1 VSFDDALAAINAGL
15 VQPPPNGGAAPA
27 PAPPQSSIDRSLSI
41 LQGALSQPA
50 QNPAPAASNAP
61 SSPPQRPIGAA
72 ASMGEG
78 VMDTLAAGV
87 QGTSPVVGT
96 ATGQANYQPAS
107 DQDQWTFRET
117 GQVPNQ
123 QTQVALRNPATG
135 QYQVYQRNPAM
146 AEGAAPAVGRMLAL
160 GVPEGGI
167 PNVADQTLSRT
178 QALLQD
184 FQRSG
189 VAPNIPTIAQGPAS
203 GYAASIMSKLPGFAG
218 PIVRGTQNMAAQT
231 GNAAER
237 IASGMGQAVNPE
249 EAGEAA
255 QQGIASFAKAPAPA
269 GMTAGDIIASP
280 TRASSFA
287 AKSGA
292 LYDRFWSQMDPNA
305 QIPLTNTMAALQGPS
320 NRFPTI
326 PQLGGQITNPKLAS
340 LYQTVSPKMTT
351 IPPMISSIVDQ
362 SGNPIVM
369 QAAQKI
375 QSGGTLTV
383 PELQEFRSF
392 IGRSLSDP
400 MLVNDIP
407 RADLSRVYAGMSQ
420 DLGNAAQAQGPSAAR
435 AFQAANNYYKAGQQR
450 IDQIEPLLSGS
461 PEQTFAKINRA
472 AGQGASANAGLLTSL
487 QRSMPPDDWG
497 NVGAAVMR
505 RMGEPTPGAK
515 DVVHGSDFSPAS
527 FVTNWNKL
535 SDSAKDTLFGA
546 EGTAQRDNIEAL
558 TRVAGAQKNA
568 TRFANLSGTAHMGA
582 VGAEAGIGSSL
593 MFEHGEELLHHPI
606 ATVMALAG
614 GYAAPRMLM
623 SPAAAQWLY
632 RLPSV
637 INSGNTP
644 AQGVQR
650 ALGALDTIARTDP
663 ALVPVA
669 GNLRTALSPN
679 GQNQ

>member
-15 VQPPPNGGAAPA
+15 VQPPPNSGSPA
-27 PAPPQSSIDRSLSI
+27 PAPPQGSIDRSLSI
-41 LQGALSQPA
+41 LQGASAPPS
-50 QNPAPAASNAP
+50 QNPPPAASNAP

-237 IASGMGQAVNPE
+237 IASGMGQATNPE

-305 QIPLTNTMAALQGPS
+305 QVPLTNTLDALKGPM
-320 NRFPTI
+320 NRFPTA
-326 PQLGGQITNPKLAS
+326 PALGAAITNPKLNQY
-340 LYQTVSPKMTT
+340 YQ
-351 IPPMISSIVDQ
+351 ILQ
-362 SGNPIVM
+362 N
-369 QAAQKI
+369 
-375 QSGGTLTV
+375 GGTLTV

-392 IGRSLSDP
+392 VGRSLSDP
-400 MLVNDIP
+400 TLVNDIP

-435 AFQAANNYYKAGQQR
+435 AFQAANNYYKTGQQR